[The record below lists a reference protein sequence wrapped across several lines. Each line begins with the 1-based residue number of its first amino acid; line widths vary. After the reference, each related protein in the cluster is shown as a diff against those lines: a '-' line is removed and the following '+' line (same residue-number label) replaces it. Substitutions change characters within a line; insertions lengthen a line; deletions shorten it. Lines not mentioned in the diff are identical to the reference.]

1 MIEFDQVN
9 KTFTQRSATGRGK
22 PLHALHDISLSIDE
36 AEIFGV
42 VGESGSGKST
52 LLRLINA
59 LEAPSSGVVRV
70 NGVDLA
76 ALRPAEKRLQRRRIG
91 MIFQQFN
98 LLANKTVAANVA
110 LPLSLHRRRGMP
122 GAKGH
127 GAQETTGR
135 GAAETSGRGAPR
147 ERALEMLDFVNMGA
161 HAAKHPAQLSGG
173 EKQRVAIARALVNEP
188 DILLC
193 DEPTSSLDSQ
203 HTDEVM
209 ATLLRVRR
217 EMDTSIVVVSHELE
231 VIRGAC
237 DRAAILESGRLTGV
251 VDIAA
256 PEARE
261 RFNSYSERARRYL
274 EGGQE

>member
-1 MIEFDQVN
+1 MIEFAQVN
-9 KTFTQRSATGRGK
+9 KTFTQRSAAGRGK

-110 LPLSLHRRRGMP
+110 LPLSLHRGRGMP
-122 GAKGH
+122 GTK
-127 GAQETTGR
+127 GR
-135 GAAETSGRGAPR
+135 GVAETSGRGAPR

-209 ATLLRVRR
+209 ATLLRVRQ

-237 DRAAILESGRLTGV
+237 DRAAILESGRLTGI

>member
-22 PLHALHDISLSIDE
+22 TVQALHDISLSIDE

-110 LPLSLHRRRGMP
+110 LPLSLHRGMP
-122 GAKGH
+122 GTKS
-127 GAQETTGR
+127 R
-135 GAAETSGRGAPR
+135 GAAETKGRGAPR

-209 ATLLRVRR
+209 ATLLRVRQ

>member
-1 MIEFDQVN
+1 MIEFAQVT
-9 KTFTQRSATGRGK
+9 KSFTQRGGSGGGRQV
-22 PLHALHDISLSIDE
+22 HALEKVSLSIAE

-59 LEAPSSGVVRV
+59 LETPSAGSVTV
-70 NGVDLA
+70 NGINLA
-76 ALRPAEKRLQRRRIG
+76 SLRPAERRAQRRRIG

-98 LLANKTVAANVA
+98 LLSNKTVAQNVA
-110 LPLSLHRRRGMP
+110 LPLSLHRRRT
-122 GAKGH
+122 
-127 GAQETTGR
+127 AQGPRPPRGR
-135 GAAETSGRGAPR
+135 AQ
-147 ERALEMLDFVNMGA
+147 ERALQMLDFVNMGA
-161 HAAKHPAQLSGG
+161 HASKHPAQLSGG

-237 DRAAILESGRLTGV
+237 DRAAILEAGLLTGI

-256 PEARE
+256 PAERE

-274 EGGQE
+274 EGETR

>member
-1 MIEFDQVN
+1 MIEFAQVT
-9 KTFTQRSATGRGK
+9 KSFTQRGSGARAGAVN
-22 PLHALHDISLSIDE
+22 ALHELSLTISE

-59 LEAPSSGVVRV
+59 LETPSAGSVTV
-70 NGVDLA
+70 NGVNFA
-76 ALRPAEKRLQRRRIG
+76 ALRPAARRAQRRQIG

-98 LLANKTVAANVA
+98 LLSNKTVAANVA
-110 LPLSLHRRRGMP
+110 LPLSLHRRRGTHKSQP
-122 GAKGH
+122 
-127 GAQETTGR
+127 Q
-135 GAAETSGRGAPR
+135 
-147 ERALEMLDFVNMGA
+147 ERALEMLEFVNMGA
-161 HAAKHPAQLSGG
+161 HASKYPAQLSGG

-217 EMDTSIVVVSHELE
+217 EMCTSIVVVSHELE

-237 DRAAILESGRLTGV
+237 DRAAILDSGRLTGI

-261 RFNSYSERARRYL
+261 RFDSYSERARRYL
-274 EGGQE
+274 EGDQE

>member
-1 MIEFDQVN
+1 
-9 KTFTQRSATGRGK
+9 
-22 PLHALHDISLSIDE
+22 
-36 AEIFGV
+36 
-42 VGESGSGKST
+42 
-52 LLRLINA
+52 
-59 LEAPSSGVVRV
+59 
-70 NGVDLA
+70 
-76 ALRPAEKRLQRRRIG
+76 
-91 MIFQQFN
+91 
-98 LLANKTVAANVA
+98 
-110 LPLSLHRRRGMP
+110 
-122 GAKGH
+122 
-127 GAQETTGR
+127 
-135 GAAETSGRGAPR
+135 
-147 ERALEMLDFVNMGA
+147 MLDFVNMGA